1 MWEFLESQLRNQF
14 FTGAA
19 LGGLLAGAVV
29 ALRNLPNKLYNLFLD
44 YFTVSVTW
52 NSFDPLYPAVQ
63 EWLHQH
69 EFHRW
74 RRNFQA
80 TTAKK
85 NREHQA
91 ESLADGI
98 PTTVLAPYNGSY
110 TLKIQKRWFRVTST
124 IGVPT
129 LKDGAISQRYEEI
142 RLRHIGRDLSVIQR
156 IIKEVREYSDLT
168 RNRGVPVFVPSY
180 CNWRRL
186 KTAQHRT
193 LDSVVLPSDCIE
205 GLRDDIEAFLDR
217 EDEYCHLGVP
227 FHRGYLLSGPP
238 GTGKTS
244 AAMALASTLQLPL
257 YVLPLANFIRG
268 SDDNGSLLTELVS
281 DMLTPAIVLIEDIDR
296 IPSATDQSSTLAA
309 SPTATLINILDGV
322 TSKHGVITIITTNKP
337 HTIDP
342 VLIRP
347 GRVDVH
353 IEFTLCDVSMATR
366 MVQRFFPA
374 CSVAEVDHIAQ
385 SLIGLS
391 PATVQELLLR
401 CNGDYR
407 SFAPPVKADPP
418 TTVQSSAKKPSRTT
432 TRTTKPKRTNHT
444 NGATHNG
451 K

>member
-124 IGVPT
+124 IGTPT
-129 LKDGAISQRYEEI
+129 LKEGIVAQRYEEI
-142 RLRHIGRDLSVIQR
+142 SLRYIGRDLRVIQR

-322 TSKHGVITIITTNKP
+322 TSKHGVMTIITTNKP

-353 IEFTLCDVSMATR
+353 IEFTHCDVSMAKR
-366 MVQRFFPA
+366 MVQRFFPS
-374 CSVAEVDHIAQ
+374 CSVAEVDQIAR
-385 SLIGLS
+385 SLVDLS

-401 CNGDYR
+401 CNGNHR
-407 SFAPPVKADPP
+407 SFVPPETVAPPTVTPSTKKRSN
-418 TTVQSSAKKPSRTT
+418 TTPKTT
-432 TRTTKPKRTNHT
+432 TTNRT
-444 NGATHNG
+444 THNG
-451 K
+451 SKPTNGK